1 MDKIPNK
8 NSNKISNKVSKI
20 IVFDLDETLGYF
32 VEFGIFWSA
41 INEYLKYISSKTQL
55 DQSYLNQLLDLYPEF
70 LRPNIVTI
78 LKYLKT
84 KKEENKCHQVMI
96 YTNNQGPKIWAN
108 MIKNYFDNKINYPL
122 FDKIIGAFKV
132 NGNIIE
138 VCRSSNYKTYKDFIQ
153 CTKIPQNT
161 QLCFIDDIYY
171 PEMVH
176 DNVYYINIKAYTHSL
191 AYNIMI
197 KRFLDSE
204 ILKSAITNRAECQ
217 EYIQTFMGRV
227 MYDHN
232 FKSKQEFMID
242 KIISKKI
249 LEHLETFFQM

>member
-1 MDKIPNK
+1 MDKIY
-8 NSNKISNKVSKI
+8 KI

-41 INEYLKYISSKTQL
+41 LESYLKYISSKIRL
-55 DQSYLNQLLDLYPEF
+55 DQPYFNEMLDLYPEF
-70 LRPNIVTI
+70 LRPNIINI
-78 LKYLKT
+78 LNYLKN
-84 KKEENKCHQVMI
+84 KKEEQKCHQIMI

-108 MIKNYFDNKINYPL
+108 MIKNYFDAKINYHL

-138 VCRSSNYKTYKDFIQ
+138 VCRSSNYKTYKDFIH

-161 QLCFIDDIYY
+161 QICFIDDAYY
-171 PEMVH
+171 PEMAH

-197 KRFLDSE
+197 KRLLDSK
-204 ILKSAITNRAECQ
+204 ILNSEITNRLECQ

-227 MYDHN
+227 MYEHN
-232 FKSKQEFMID
+232 FKSKQELMID

-249 LEHLETFFQM
+249 LGHLETFFQM